1 MRNKMIKISTRVM
14 ASVLVAASVL
24 STATPVYAAE
34 NTAFVEEV
42 AVDEMETVVEET
54 PECEMTVPETDGQ
67 GDIIDDEFAVN
78 EVDAWI
84 ASCKGRPT
92 GVTQYVRTVV
102 DPVVIAEEANGAE
115 EAEEV
120 EGQGDVIDDEFAY
133 VEGQGDVI
141 DDQFAVAPEAEV
153 QPATESLIL
162 IEAPV
167 IDVIMNEVEGQ
178 GDVIDDEFAYVE
190 GQGDVIDDQFAVDTE
205 VEGQGDIIDDEFA
218 YVEGQGD
225 VIDDQFAVTSEAE
238 AAVEAVEVAENDT
251 EVVAPS
257 VKSFVAVGSAEA
269 SQNNSEEKTDNKSDV
284 TKGLEITND
293 ILNPLNNVY
302 GKPICKEIDNCDVL
316 GKDEKEMAKLFV
328 KTGFGVAEG
337 VVLGDF
343 IPGFGA
349 MRKGTKMAEN
359 FSKAL
364 DAKTKTEEIA
374 YTIEGVKNFGEAVV
388 SAFPGG
394 GLVVAAANVKQAVQG
409 YCVKKVVD
417 FVKWLF

>member
-1 MRNKMIKISTRVM
+1 MRVQIKRMTTKIAAALFLAAAIM
-14 ASVLVAASVL
+14 SVGTKEARADEID
-24 STATPVYAAE
+24 TQPTE
-34 NTAFVEEV
+34 CVE
-42 AVDEMETVVEET
+42 T
-54 PECEMTVPETDGQ
+54 
-67 GDIIDDEFAVN
+67 
-78 EVDAWI
+78 
-84 ASCKGRPT
+84 
-92 GVTQYVRTVV
+92 
-102 DPVVIAEEANGAE
+102 
-115 EAEEV
+115 EV
-120 EGQGDVIDDEFAY
+120 EGQGDVIDDQFAVVEGQGDIIDDCFAVAPEEAQPATETEVEGQGDVIDDQFAY

-141 DDQFAVAPEAEV
+141 DDQFAVAPEAEA
-153 QPATESLIL
+153 QPATESPVL

-190 GQGDVIDDQFAVDTE
+190 GQGDVIDDQFAVTP
-205 VEGQGDIIDDEFA
+205 
-218 YVEGQGD
+218 
-225 VIDDQFAVTSEAE
+225 EAE

-257 VKSFVAVGSAEA
+257 VNSFVAVGSAEA